1 MAPCRPGDTDEDGA
15 ATQTR
20 RNGGDHHEAAGGGD
34 DDSVFL
40 PTKRLFFLRGKEAAG
55 RKKADKKTLRCAP
68 ESHLDGL
75 FLQKTHSETEQGAG
89 ETGAESK
96 LKQDETARLIHN
108 TPGRFLL
115 L

>member
-1 MAPCRPGDTDEDGA
+1 MAPCRPGATEEDEA
-15 ATQTR
+15 ATQTSR
-20 RNGGDHHEAAGGGD
+20 YGRDHYEAAGGGD

-40 PTKRLFFLRGKEAAG
+40 PTERLFFLRGKEARG
-55 RKKADKKTLRCAP
+55 GKKADKKTLRCAP
-68 ESHLDGL
+68 DSQLDGL
-75 FLQKTHSETEQGAG
+75 FLQDTEQGAG

-96 LKQDETARLIHN
+96 LRQDETASLIHF